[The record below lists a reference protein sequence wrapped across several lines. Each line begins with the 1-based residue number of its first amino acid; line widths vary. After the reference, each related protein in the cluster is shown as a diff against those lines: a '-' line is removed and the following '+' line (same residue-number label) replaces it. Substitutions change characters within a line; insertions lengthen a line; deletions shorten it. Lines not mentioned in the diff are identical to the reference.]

1 MQAVKSKPQNPKY
14 LNPETL
20 KPKTQNIEPDF
31 ETPKHIKILKKNEV
45 TEPQTNLIITWR
57 RWDLLITE
65 AKEDNLYDSWA
76 PNYTYCDCCMKARND
91 VDKLALV
98 SKSKFK
104 AKDFQTLQRQWRRG
118 LRAIE
123 GKTRAANHTVYV
135 NDYKITI

>member
-65 AKEDNLYDSWA
+65 AKDLYDAWVLEHPTTRIA
-76 PNYTYCDCCMKARND
+76 TA
-91 VDKLALV
+91 A
-98 SKSKFK
+98 
-104 AKDFQTLQRQWRRG
+104 WRRG
-118 LRAIE
+118 TA
-123 GKTRAANHTVYV
+123 
-135 NDYKITI
+135 

>member
-14 LNPETL
+14 LNLETL

-65 AKEDNLYDSWA
+65 AKEDNLYDAWVLERPTTRIA
-76 PNYTYCDCCMKARND
+76 TA
-91 VDKLALV
+91 A
-98 SKSKFK
+98 
-104 AKDFQTLQRQWRRG
+104 WRRG
-118 LRAIE
+118 TA
-123 GKTRAANHTVYV
+123 
-135 NDYKITI
+135 

>member
-65 AKEDNLYDSWA
+65 AKEDNLYDAWVLEHPTTRIA
-76 PNYTYCDCCMKARND
+76 TA
-91 VDKLALV
+91 A
-98 SKSKFK
+98 
-104 AKDFQTLQRQWRRG
+104 WRRG
-118 LRAIE
+118 TA
-123 GKTRAANHTVYV
+123 
-135 NDYKITI
+135 